1 MFPSLKLLYPSVS
14 QVSIWIHMAYGLFVL
29 IRLEV
34 EDVECAPSR
43 RMRCFVRPC
52 PGTDG
57 VATSHNCWFP
67 VFSYGPSWHLQR
79 KNIMAQQKEGS
90 NEPARLVC
98 FGLFWYQTIQCWE
111 RNHFELQWLF
121 KRENRRRF
129 GPILPKAT
137 CSLRS
142 GDGNIL
148 LMMSMSHM
156 SMMIMVMMMM
166 MIMIMMIM
174 MMMMM
179 RMTRGIKRP
188 CMQFVS
194 STNDGVLLVCVC
206 DFICSLRMEKW
217 YQILP

>member
-1 MFPSLKLLYPSVS
+1 MLNAH
-14 QVSIWIHMAYGLFVL
+14 QA
-29 IRLEV
+29 E
-34 EDVECAPSR
+34 ECAVLYDLAQVQMELQLATIVGSP
-43 RMRCFVRPC
+43 CFLM
-52 PGTDG
+52 D
-57 VATSHNCWFP
+57 P
-67 VFSYGPSWHLQR
+67 VGICKE

-166 MIMIMMIM
+166 IMIMMI